1 MPPRLLYFPS
11 VFLVATFY
19 LSEVCRMVKKKTCI
33 CQKEKADNGD
43 CSFLA
48 IPFRCF
54 LQSHSRI
61 AVDLMHV
68 FLCIAIAILAQVW
81 VGPSR
86 VCDRKDAIY
95 GRWTRKIS
103 VICIS
108 SCGSSSAGAID
119 HRYTTQVEG
128 QASRNS
134 SSASASDRGVCEN
147 TSVQVCSY
155 NRTISCLS

>member
-1 MPPRLLYFPS
+1 
-11 VFLVATFY
+11 
-19 LSEVCRMVKKKTCI
+19 MVKKKTCI

-54 LQSHSRI
+54 LQSHSRV

-68 FLCIAIAILAQVW
+68 FLSIAIAILAQVW

-108 SCGSSSAGAID
+108 SSGSSSAGAID
-119 HRYTTQVEG
+119 HSAEG
-128 QASRNS
+128 EVSRS
-134 SSASASDRGVCEN
+134 PS
-147 TSVQVCSY
+147 
-155 NRTISCLS
+155 